1 MKKINYILA
10 FILFVNITFSQT
22 ASSIANGNWLN
33 PLTWN
38 CTCIPTNSYNVT
50 INHNVTLNTSMLFSS
65 GGLTVNP
72 GASMI
77 QDASLNR
84 DLMFSG
90 GNFVNNGTSN
100 FRNLLMTAGNSSNS
114 GSLTLVAFTNSL
126 IPFVNSGTIQ
136 MDSMLVA
143 GSFTNTNIGKINGDS
158 ILNTST
164 FLNNGNMNVKWGTNA
179 STFNNSNYYTGYA
192 YTNSGNY
199 ENNDSIILTYSFWN
213 KNNFNNKNGAVLNL
227 TKSFNNK
234 NLLGTATFTNNGKVK
249 ILDSWFNSDTIKGTS
264 GSFIISDSTVNTG
277 FLKGSFDFCDLTQ
290 TVSTAPFIDINT
302 GTVSS
307 LITWCAATSLN
318 SKEQIDKLEVFPNPA
333 SNYINVENL
342 KNCTII
348 NVIDVNGKS
357 IKKVDVLT
365 SENDIR
371 VNLNLIDGIY
381 FIKFLN
387 SSGQQINSK
396 KLIIKN

>member
-1 MKKINYILA
+1 MKKTKYILA
-10 FILFVNITFSQT
+10 FMLFVNIAFSQT

-77 QDASLNR
+77 QDGSLNR
-84 DLMFSG
+84 DLMFNG

-143 GSFTNTNIGKINGDS
+143 GSFTNTNTGKINGDS
-158 ILNTST
+158 ILNTAT

-179 STFNNSNYYTGYA
+179 STFNNTNYYTGYA

-213 KNNFNNKNGAVLNL
+213 KNNFNNKSGAVINL

-264 GSFIISDSTVNTG
+264 GSFVISDSTVNTG
-277 FLKGSFDFCDLTQ
+277 FLKGTFDFCDLTQ

-302 GTVSS
+302 GTVST
-307 LITWCAATSLN
+307 LITWCAATSLT
-318 SKEQIDKLEVFPNPA
+318 SKEQINRIEIYPNPV
-333 SNYINVENL
+333 SNYINIENL
-342 KNCTII
+342 KNCSTINI
-348 NVIDVNGKS
+348 IDINGKL
-357 IKKVDVLT
+357 IKKVDAST
-365 SENDIR
+365 SENNIK

-396 KLIIKN
+396 KLIVKN